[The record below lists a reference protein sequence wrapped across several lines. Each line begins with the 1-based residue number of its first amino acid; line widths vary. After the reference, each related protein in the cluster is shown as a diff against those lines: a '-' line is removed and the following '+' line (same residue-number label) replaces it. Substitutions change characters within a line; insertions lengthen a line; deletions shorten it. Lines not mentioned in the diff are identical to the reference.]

1 MSSGFFIGEL
11 PSALLTM
18 MSIRPNSSIV
28 VEISESPCSGLVI
41 SVTAGR
47 ACIFNLEISIACFS
61 RESRL
66 RLTRIMDAPA
76 RAYSMA
82 ISVSMP
88 PDPPVTTATLS
99 LRSKG
104 EFMI

>member
-1 MSSGFFIGEL
+1 MSSGLFIEEL
-11 PSALLTM
+11 PSAVLTM

-28 VEISESPCSGLVI
+28 VEISESTCSGLVI

-47 ACIFNLEISIACFS
+47 ACISNLEISIACFS

-66 RLTRIMDAPA
+66 RLARIMDAPA

-82 ISVSMP
+82 ISVSIP

-104 EFMI
+104 EFLI